1 MNKRRF
7 FSFGCSF
14 TKDWNCPTWVDFIG
28 IQFDEYYNLAMPGS
42 SNTLIMQ
49 RFIESDLFY
58 NFNKETDVIMVGI
71 SGLGRFS
78 FPVTKYN
85 DHVKKD
91 MDHFYSR
98 GDIDSI
104 LSSDSDTPEITE
116 IVEFVKTK
124 YSKKRYNV
132 FDSFIAV
139 KVIKDLLE
147 SKGIEHKIISA
158 LDYKIY
164 IDNYEMYGI
173 SEQLKSY
180 VIKIQDML
188 DVKESINEFDN
199 FSEHH
204 PTPKTY
210 YSFLEKHLPEYL
222 TEKSV
227 ELLNT
232 DYGDNFNKWM
242 IEKYPDYQI
251 LNEFDAKDH
260 PTFCF
265 GYF

>member
-1 MNKRRF
+1 MSKKRF

-14 TKDWNCPTWVDFIG
+14 TKDWNCPTWADFIG

-58 NFNKETDVIMVGI
+58 NFNKDTDVIMIAI
-71 SGLGRFS
+71 SGLGRVS

-85 DHVKKD
+85 AHVNRD
-91 MDHFYSR
+91 MDHFFSR
-98 GDIDSI
+98 GDIDSCI
-104 LSSDSDTPEITE
+104 ASDNDTPEILE
-116 IVEFVKTK
+116 IVDFIKTK
-124 YSKKRYNV
+124 FYKKRYGV

-139 KVIKDLLE
+139 KVMKDLLTA
-147 SKGIEHKIISA
+147 KGIEHKIFAS

-164 IDNYEMYGI
+164 IDNADIYDMDY
-173 SEQLKSY
+173 QLKSY
-180 VIKIQDML
+180 VIKLQDML
-188 DVKESINEFDN
+188 DIKESINEFDN

-204 PTPKTY
+204 PIPKTY
-210 YSFLEKHLPEYL
+210 YSFLEKHIPKYIG
-222 TEKSV
+222 EKSK

-232 DYGDNFNKWM
+232 DFSENFNGWM
-242 IEKYPDYQI
+242 IKKYPEYQM
-251 LNEFDAKDH
+251 LNEFDSKNH

>member
-1 MNKRRF
+1 MDKKRF

-14 TKDWNCPTWVDFIG
+14 TKDWGCPTWADFIG

-58 NFNKETDVIMVGI
+58 NFNKDTDVIMIAI
-71 SGLGRFS
+71 SGLGRMS

-98 GDIDSI
+98 GDIDSCI
-104 LSSDSDTPEITE
+104 SSDSDTPEILE
-116 IVEFVKTK
+116 IVDFLKTK
-124 YSKKRYNV
+124 FYKKRYCV
-132 FDSFIAV
+132 FDSFVAV
-139 KVIKDLLE
+139 KVMKDLLT

-164 IDNYEMYGI
+164 IDNADVYGI
-173 SEQLKSY
+173 DDQLKSY
-180 VIKIQDML
+180 VIKLQDML
-188 DVKESINEFDN
+188 DIKESINEFDN
-199 FSEHH
+199 FSSHH
-204 PTPKTY
+204 PIPETY
-210 YSFLEKHLPEYL
+210 YSFLENYLPDYIS
-222 TEKSV
+222 EKSK
-227 ELLNT
+227 ELLNA
-232 DYGDNFNKWM
+232 DFSGDFNTWM
-242 IEKYPDYQI
+242 KKIYPDYQM
-251 LNEFDAKDH
+251 LNEFDSKDH